1 MCCML
6 VAMCVCGL
14 VDLECCDH
22 SQTPPDVSVPITVIL
37 TICSHDVEFLHA
49 SLHHLRR
56 VSRDIVLVAGD
67 RMHDGRTAER
77 LDVVKSA
84 VAEHSDVRVAVGFG

>member
-1 MCCML
+1 M
-6 VAMCVCGL
+6 
-14 VDLECCDH
+14 
-22 SQTPPDVSVPITVIL
+22 PPDVPLPITVIL
-37 TICSHDVEFLHA
+37 TICSHDVEFLEA

-67 RMHDGRTAER
+67 MMHDGRTRER

-84 VAEHSDVRVAVGFG
+84 VEQYPDVRVCVDCVCEHDKR

>member
-1 MCCML
+1 
-6 VAMCVCGL
+6 
-14 VDLECCDH
+14 
-22 SQTPPDVSVPITVIL
+22 L

-84 VAEHSDVRVAVGFG
+84 VAEHSDVRDTACCCWFWIGLDFMKNIVITDVFLWL

>member
-1 MCCML
+1 MWPQ
-6 VAMCVCGL
+6 V
-14 VDLECCDH
+14 
-22 SQTPPDVSVPITVIL
+22 TVIL
-37 TICSHDVEFLHA
+37 TVCSHDVEFLHA

-67 RMHDGRTAER
+67 MMHDGRTAER

-84 VAEHSDVRVAVGFG
+84 VHQHSDVRVLSLSLSL